1 MQGGQMQF
9 KIDQAGLM
17 KVGLPLVIIGFVA
30 GLLWI
35 AGFWAG
41 IAGALA
47 WVVLAAAGWR
57 YADVA
62 LKEGKTRTLLDAGG
76 NGGVIGA
83 VVGVAYG
90 LGTFIGQALAG
101 FGIFAFGFGFV
112 IQELIS
118 GAIVGAVAA
127 VVWTAYKSGMI
138 KTS

>member
-62 LKEGKTRTLLDAGG
+62 IKDGKTLTLLDAAV
-76 NGGVIGA
+76 NGAVIGA
-83 VVGVAYG
+83 AVGVAYG
-90 LGTFIGQALAG
+90 LGTFIGQTLAG
-101 FGIFAFGFGFV
+101 FGLFSFGFGFV